1 MIRRPPRSTLFPYTT
16 LFRSAASS
24 FLLDRREGL
33 ERKRDR
39 KRKNSHPVE
48 GLRLPHPGPIHG
60 GDRSDRKAHHGGYR
74 GTDSAAYD
82 EKQILCAAV
91 AACGQKIT
99 RAV

>member
-1 MIRRPPRSTLFPYTT
+1 MGAVRARGRCYETACILPEDLS
-16 LFRSAASS
+16 FRKS
-24 FLLDRREGL
+24 RKVL

-60 GDRSDRKAHHGGYR
+60 GDRSNRKAHHGGYR

-91 AACGQKIT
+91 AACRQEVT